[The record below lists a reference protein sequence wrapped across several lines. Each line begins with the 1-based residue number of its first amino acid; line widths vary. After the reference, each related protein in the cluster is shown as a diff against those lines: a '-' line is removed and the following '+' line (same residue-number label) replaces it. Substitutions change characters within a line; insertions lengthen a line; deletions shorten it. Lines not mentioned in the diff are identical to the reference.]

1 MLSPAEGKTVQ
12 GDEHGTGLA
21 EQDRTG
27 QDRQTDRQTD
37 HQTGLTN
44 HNDQAQDRAHME
56 NK

>member
-27 QDRQTDRQTD
+27 QDRQTDRQTTK
-37 HQTGLTN
+37 QG
-44 HNDQAQDRAHME
+44 
-56 NK
+56 